1 MRQFS
6 TAVAR
11 ILFAGALIAL
21 TPAATAQQQP
31 YPSKP
36 IRFISPYAPGG
47 ATSILGRLVGQRL
60 TESWGQPVVLDNRPG
75 GNGVISAEA
84 LLKSQPDGYTI
95 LLISGSAH
103 LVAPLLIQNFPYD
116 PINSFAPV
124 ATLASGE
131 IVLLLHPSVPAST
144 LREFIALAKASPGQL
159 NYSTAGNGGMSHLAA
174 ELFSSLA
181 GTKMQAVAYKGST
194 PAVTDLIGGQV
205 QLSFQ
210 NPFSLIPQ
218 IRSGRL
224 KAIAITGE
232 TRASALPTVPTFTE
246 AGLPS
251 MDVKLWYGILAPAA
265 TPKQIINKLSAEIAK
280 ILAMPDTKDKLGS
293 QGMEPFVST
302 PEQFDALMRA
312 DTAQYAR
319 IIKSANIKIED

>member
-1 MRQFS
+1 MKVFNTAMRM
-6 TAVAR
+6 AV
-11 ILFAGALIAL
+11 AGALMAIAGS
-21 TPAATAQQQP
+21 AAAQQD
-31 YPSKP
+31 YPNKP

-84 LLKSQPDGYTI
+84 LLKSQPDGHTI
-95 LLISGSAH
+95 LLISGTAH
-103 LVAPLLIQNFPYD
+103 LVAPLLLQNFSYD

-124 ATLASGE
+124 ATLAAGE
-131 IVLLLHPSVPAST
+131 LVLLLHPSVAAGT
-144 LREFIALAKASPGQL
+144 LREFIALAKANPGRL

-174 ELFSSLA
+174 ELFSTLA
-181 GTKMQAVAYKGST
+181 GIKMQDVAYKGST

-210 NPFSLIPQ
+210 NPFSLVAHIK
-218 IRSGRL
+218 SGRL
-224 KAIAITGE
+224 KAIAITGK

-246 AGLPS
+246 AGLPG
-251 MDVKLWYGILAPAA
+251 MDVRLWYGILAPVA
-265 TPKQIINKLSAEIAK
+265 TPKHIINKLSAEIAK
-280 ILAMPDTKDKLGS
+280 ILALPETKDMLAS

-312 DTAQYAR
+312 DTSQYAR
-319 IIKSANIKIED
+319 IIKAANIKMEK

>member
-1 MRQFS
+1 MKAFNAVLRMVMAGMLAAIAGL
-6 TAVAR
+6 AVA
-11 ILFAGALIAL
+11 
-21 TPAATAQQQP
+21 QQD
-31 YPSKP
+31 YPNKP

-60 TESWGQPVVLDNRPG
+60 TEIWGQPVVLDNRPG

-95 LLISGSAH
+95 LLISGTAH
-103 LVAPLLIQNFPYD
+103 LVAPLLIKNFPYD

-131 IVLLLHPSVPAST
+131 LILLLHPSVSANT
-144 LREFIALAKASPGQL
+144 LRELIALAKASPGRF

-181 GTKMQAVAYKGST
+181 GVKMQDVAYKGST

-210 NPFSLIPQ
+210 NPFSLIPH
-218 IRSGRL
+218 IKSGRF
-224 KAIAITGE
+224 KAVAITGK
-232 TRASALPTVPTFTE
+232 TRAAALPTVPTFTE
-246 AGLPS
+246 AGLPG
-251 MDVKLWYGILAPAA
+251 MDVRLWYGILAPAS
-265 TPKQIINKLSAEIAK
+265 TPKPIIDKLSAEIAR
-280 ILAMPDTKDKLGS
+280 ILGLPDTKDKLGS
-293 QGMEPFVST
+293 QGMEPFIST
-302 PEQFDALMRA
+302 PEQLDALMRA

-319 IIKSANIKIED
+319 IIKAANIRTEN

>member
-1 MRQFS
+1 MKVFNAAMRM
-6 TAVAR
+6 VV
-11 ILFAGALIAL
+11 AGALMAIAGS
-21 TPAATAQQQP
+21 AAAQQD
-31 YPSKP
+31 YPNKP

-84 LLKSQPDGYTI
+84 LLKSQPDGHTI
-95 LLISGSAH
+95 LLISGTAH
-103 LVAPLLIQNFPYD
+103 LVAPLLLQNFSYD

-124 ATLASGE
+124 ATLAAGE
-131 IVLLLHPSVPAST
+131 LVLLLHPSVAAGT
-144 LREFIALAKASPGQL
+144 LREFIALAKANPGRL

-174 ELFSSLA
+174 ELFSTLA
-181 GTKMQAVAYKGST
+181 GIKMQDVAYKGST

-210 NPFSLIPQ
+210 NPFSLVAHIK
-218 IRSGRL
+218 SGRL
-224 KAIAITGE
+224 KAIAITGK

-246 AGLPS
+246 AGLPG
-251 MDVKLWYGILAPAA
+251 MDVRLWYGILAPVA
-265 TPKQIINKLSAEIAK
+265 TPKHIINKLSAEIAK
-280 ILAMPDTKDKLGS
+280 ILALPETKDMLAS

-312 DTAQYAR
+312 DTSQYAR
-319 IIKSANIKIED
+319 IIKAANIKMEK